1 MKIHV
6 FMKFRDKRK
15 SLHRHG
21 FLFSLLFLSLAA
33 GCQSRSHEHLDL
45 GMYQYRDTRDLVHFV
60 YRASLRLE
68 KEGTDGIDRFRNDVS
83 KYNTPNFYLYIY
95 TIDGT
100 NLFHAGMPELEG
112 KNLFHVTD
120 KNGKQIAR
128 LIRRAIDN
136 PDNPHGW
143 VHYTWWEPGKF
154 YPVPKSSCH
163 IKVIT
168 PEGKELFV
176 GAGFDYPH
184 EEKEFIRIVV
194 DDAVRRIEDEGATAI
209 AKIAD
214 PYSEYNYR
222 DVRVFAFSRDGS
234 TLISPVTNDPVS
246 TMNIVDCV
254 DEVGHKPFQKALKR
268 LTEKDRTWE
277 VFLAKSRYQRG
288 LIKKCLYLRK
298 TILEGKEVFV
308 GAVTDLPQPP

>member
-1 MKIHV
+1 MG
-6 FMKFRDKRK
+6 FRCKRIWFP
-15 SLHRHG
+15 R
-21 FLFSLLFLSLAA
+21 FLFLFPAVLFFII
-33 GCQSRSHEHLDL
+33 GCQSEHRELDL
-45 GMYQYRDTRDLVHFV
+45 GMYQYRDTRDLVRFV
-60 YRASLRLE
+60 YDAALELR
-68 KEGTDGIDRFRNDVS
+68 KEGTQGIRNFRNVRS
-83 KYNTPNFYLYIY
+83 QYRTRNYYLYVY
-95 TIDGT
+95 AIDGT

-128 LIRRAIDN
+128 LIQRAIEN
-136 PDNPHGW
+136 PENPHGW
-143 VHYTWWEPGKF
+143 VHYTWWKPGKF

-163 IKVIT
+163 FKVST
-168 PEGKELFV
+168 PDGKEIFV

-194 DDAVRRIEDEGATAI
+194 DDAVNRLNREGTAAI
-209 AKIAD
+209 QKIAN
-214 PYSEYNYR
+214 PFSEYNYR
-222 DVRVFAFSRDGS
+222 DVRVFVFSSDGS
-234 TLISPVTNDPVS
+234 TLISPVANQQLPK
-246 TMNIVDCV
+246 MNIVDCV

-268 LTEKDRTWE
+268 LREKDRTWE

-298 TILEGKEVFV
+298 TLLEGKEVFV